1 MVQIQLW
8 LMLTP
13 PILDELSQVLQQLC
27 LIQLFSAQLA
37 LTRVLPTQ
45 LLPWVLMTV
54 RMMKQLLQVKLR
66 QLLLPQL
73 PQLLAAAALGAAL
86 DMT

>member
-1 MVQIQLW
+1 M
-8 LMLTP
+8 
-13 PILDELSQVLQQLC
+13 
-27 LIQLFSAQLA
+27 